1 MISITKMIILKNDTF
16 NKLYENCQNQVT
28 QLLYE
33 NECDMILKEYGIYEM
48 FSDESIN
55 EAIDLDSTK
64 DKEDMRR
71 LMGRLKVI
79 IPALIKKLVKIGAKE
94 SVVATIKT
102 YKAARKFDKNHNHV
116 LRELFFALLMLAVGV
131 SGD

>member
-1 MISITKMIILKNDTF
+1 MKMIILKNDTF

-28 QLLYE
+28 QLVYE
-33 NECDMILKEYGIYEM
+33 KECDTILKEYGIYEM
-48 FSDESIN
+48 FSDDSIN

-79 IPALIKKLVKIGAKE
+79 IPALIKRLVKIGAKE

-102 YKAARKFDKNHNHV
+102 YKAARKFDKNNNHV
-116 LRELFFALLMLAVGV
+116 LREMFFALLMLAVGNI
-131 SGD
+131 GN

>member
-1 MISITKMIILKNDTF
+1 MKMIILKNDTF

-28 QLLYE
+28 QLVYE

-55 EAIDLDSTK
+55 EAINLDSTK
-64 DKEDMRR
+64 DKEDVRR

-79 IPALIKKLVKIGAKE
+79 IPALIKRLVKIGAKE
-94 SVVATIKT
+94 SVMATIKT
-102 YKAARKFDKNHNHV
+102 YKAAIKFDKNNNHV
-116 LRELFFALLMLAVGV
+116 LREMFFALLMLAVGNI
-131 SGD
+131 GN